1 MALSEKTDEEIREL
15 LTQYDIKHGPIVES
29 TRHLYE
35 KKLEEA
41 MESAAVNTSSD
52 KTYYREEEEEVTFIT
67 YHSPVKQEP
76 FGDVLR
82 WRGNANTE
90 EAEGEEEQEEEEE
103 AEEEEEEEE
112 EEESEPAV
120 QVTHRT
126 ANHSAVR
133 SKKVSSKSGGCM
145 GKFFRLLLLLAVLAG
160 AYYAYSQMVNTEE
173 EPAGPE

>member
-52 KTYYREEEEEVTFIT
+52 KTYYREEGETVTIQSET
-67 YHSPVKQEP
+67 LETKTLL
-76 FGDVLR
+76 LR